1 VTGGTPGEGAAP
13 TMGAVTVRL
22 RCDPALEGHLPR
34 PVPAQQA
41 LPGWLKAM
49 PMRARSDMH
58 DGDIRTVKQ
67 CPPFIDAMRLGF
79 TMLLPCDVHY
89 ADGVFSW
96 AWNLPE
102 PSAAGHPRAPIN
114 FNAAAQVA
122 GAPFGNDN
130 LVKFVA
136 FWTVE
141 LPRGWSLLT
150 THPLN
155 RDDLP
160 FRTLTGFVDAD
171 RFHQVGLLFPA
182 RWLDPETPRTLPRGT
197 PIAQCIPLPR
207 TSPALDIGTMD
218 PDAVTAFARTGQDL
232 LSTPGVYRTRF
243 RVRAR

>member
-1 VTGGTPGEGAAP
+1 MSLPSSTGSRGRG
-13 TMGAVTVRL
+13 
-22 RCDPALEGHLPR
+22 
-34 PVPAQQA
+34 
-41 LPGWLKAM
+41 
-49 PMRARSDMH
+49 
-58 DGDIRTVKQ
+58 
-67 CPPFIDAMRLGF
+67 MRLVVIPRLWHGSRR
-79 TMLLPCDVHY
+79 
-89 ADGVFSW
+89 GSK
-96 AWNLPE
+96 
-102 PSAAGHPRAPIN
+102 AG
-114 FNAAAQVA
+114 QA
-122 GAPFGNDN
+122 GRISNCTTT
-130 LVKFVA
+130 A